1 VLSIIR
7 KRETVHCFILFDIGK
22 GVGYMELVEQLMKY
36 GLTRQEAVI
45 YMTLH
50 SDGELT
56 GYEVAKIT
64 GISRSNVYTALAG
77 LVDKGVAYVLEEGVT
92 KYTPVSF
99 EEFSNN
105 YIHSL
110 QQTREEIIKSL
121 PTRKVEAEGYITI
134 RGNKNIMDKLR
145 NMLLETEYRIYVAVS
160 ADILMEY
167 VDELKVLVD
176 KGIKIV
182 IIVDK
187 PFELE
192 GATIYFKEKIDCQI
206 RLICDSHKVL
216 TGQLS
221 SKGEATCLY
230 SQNQNLVDVFKEML
244 QNEIAL
250 IKPDNKN

>member
-1 VLSIIR
+1 
-7 KRETVHCFILFDIGK
+7 
-22 GVGYMELVEQLMKY
+22 MELVEQLMQY

-56 GYEVAKIT
+56 GYEVAKLT

-77 LVDKGVAYVLEEGVT
+77 LVEKGVAYVQEESVT

-110 QQTREEIIKSL
+110 QETREEIIRSL
-121 PTRKVEAEGYITI
+121 PTRREESVGYITI
-134 RGNKNIMDKLR
+134 RGNRNIMDKLR

-160 ADILMEY
+160 AEILNQY
-167 VDELKVLVD
+167 VEELKALVE

-192 GATIYFKEKIDCQI
+192 GATIYYKEKIDCQI
-206 RLICDSHKVL
+206 RLICDSQKVL
-216 TGQLS
+216 TGQLNAKS
-221 SKGEATCLY
+221 EATCLY

-250 IKPDNKN
+250 IKLDDKN

>member
-1 VLSIIR
+1 MY
-7 KRETVHCFILFDIGK
+7 TVIGWE
-22 GVGYMELVEQLMKY
+22 GVRDMELIEQLMKY

-77 LVDKGVAYVLEEGVT
+77 LVEKGVAYVLEESVT

-99 EEFSNN
+99 EEFSKN
-105 YIHSL
+105 YIHNL
-110 QQTREEIIKSL
+110 QETREEIIKGL
-121 PTRKVEAEGYITI
+121 PTRKEVSQGYITI
-134 RGNKNIMDKLR
+134 RGNKNILDKLR
-145 NMLLETEYRIYVAVS
+145 NMLLETEYRMYVAIS
-160 ADILMEY
+160 SEILSQYM
-167 VDELKVLVD
+167 DELKLLLE

-182 IIVDK
+182 IISDK

-192 GATIYFKEKIDCQI
+192 GATIYLKKKIDCQI
-206 RLICDSHKVL
+206 RLICDSQKVL

-221 SKGEATCLY
+221 NKGEAACLY

-250 IKPDNKN
+250 IKIEKGNELK

>member
-1 VLSIIR
+1 
-7 KRETVHCFILFDIGK
+7 
-22 GVGYMELVEQLMKY
+22 MELIEQLMKY

-56 GYEVAKIT
+56 GYEVAKLT

-77 LVDKGVAYVLEEGVT
+77 LVEKGIAYIQEESVT

-105 YIHSL
+105 FIHSL
-110 QQTREEIIKSL
+110 QETREQIIKSL
-121 PTRKVEAEGYITI
+121 PIRREETQGYITI
-134 RGNKNIMDKLR
+134 RGNKNILDKLR
-145 NMLLETEYRIYVAVS
+145 NMLIETEFRIYVAVS
-160 ADILMEY
+160 VEILNRY
-167 VDELKVLVD
+167 VDELKKLVD

-187 PFELE
+187 PFKLE
-192 GATIYFKEKIDCQI
+192 GATIYFKKKIDCQI
-206 RLICDSHKVL
+206 RLICDSQKVL

-221 SKGEATCLY
+221 SEGEATCLY
-230 SQNQNLVDVFKEML
+230 SQNKNLVDVFKEML
-244 QNEIAL
+244 QNEIAS
-250 IKPDNKN
+250 IKAGV

>member
-1 VLSIIR
+1 M
-7 KRETVHCFILFDIGK
+7 G
-22 GVGYMELVEQLMKY
+22 GVRDMELIEQLMKY

-77 LVDKGVAYVLEEGVT
+77 LVEKGVAYVLEESVT
-92 KYTPVSF
+92 KYTPVNF

-105 YIHSL
+105 FIHNL
-110 QQTREEIIKSL
+110 QETREEIIKSL
-121 PTRKVEAEGYITI
+121 PARKEESQGYITI
-134 RGNKNIMDKLR
+134 RGNKNILDKLR

-160 ADILMEY
+160 SEILSEY
-167 VDELKVLVD
+167 LEELKLLVE

-182 IIVDK
+182 IISDQ

-192 GATIYFKEKIDCQI
+192 GATIYLKEKIDCQI
-206 RLICDSHKVL
+206 RLICDSQKVL

-221 SKGEATCLY
+221 NKGEATCLY

-250 IKPDNKN
+250 IRIEKND

>member
-1 VLSIIR
+1 
-7 KRETVHCFILFDIGK
+7 
-22 GVGYMELVEQLMKY
+22 MELVEQLMKY

-56 GYEVAKIT
+56 GYEVAKLT

-77 LVDKGVAYVLEEGVT
+77 LVEKGVAYILEESVT

-99 EEFSNN
+99 EEFSSN

-110 QQTREEIIKSL
+110 QETREKIIRSL
-121 PTRKVEAEGYITI
+121 PTRREETQGYITI
-134 RGNKNIMDKLR
+134 RGNKNILDKLR
-145 NMLLETEYRIYVAVS
+145 NMLMETEYRIYVAVS
-160 ADILMEY
+160 AEILNQY
-167 VDELKVLVD
+167 VDELKKLVD

-192 GATIYFKEKIDCQI
+192 GATIYYKEKIDCQI
-206 RLICDSHKVL
+206 RLICDSQKVL
-216 TGQLS
+216 TGQLIS
-221 SKGEATCLY
+221 EGEATCLY
-230 SQNQNLVDVFKEML
+230 SQNKNLVDVFKEML

-250 IKPDNKN
+250 IKMEKN

>member
-1 VLSIIR
+1 
-7 KRETVHCFILFDIGK
+7 
-22 GVGYMELVEQLMKY
+22 MELVEQLMKY

-45 YMTLH
+45 YLTLH

-56 GYEVAKIT
+56 GYEVAKLT

-77 LVDKGVAYVLEEGVT
+77 LVEKGVAYVQEESVT
-92 KYTPVSF
+92 KYTPVNF

-105 YIHSL
+105 FIHSL
-110 QQTREEIIKSL
+110 RETREEIIRSL
-121 PTRKVEAEGYITI
+121 PTRKEESEGYITI

-145 NMLLETEYRIYVAVS
+145 NMLLETKYRIYVAVNGE
-160 ADILMEY
+160 ILNQY
-167 VDELKVLVD
+167 VDELRELVE

-206 RLICDSHKVL
+206 RLICDSQKVL
-216 TGQLS
+216 TGQLT

-230 SQNQNLVDVFKEML
+230 SQNKNLVDIFKEML

-250 IKPDNKN
+250 IKAEIN